1 MADLLGA
8 LRGNV
13 GSSVPRNPGVGG
25 LALLPALG
33 SAGAGA
39 RCWSCSPVK
48 ELEGVQVL
56 VPWHGRA
63 GSWLAVAELG
73 RLEGCAGLH
82 LGTFCLRCRSGK
94 MKAFRWMRT
103 SSFVR
108 RLHNRIILY
117 FCCRLET

>member
-1 MADLLGA
+1 VADLLGA

-48 ELEGVQVL
+48 ELEGARRSSPGTAGQAAGW
-56 VPWHGRA
+56 PWQ
-63 GSWLAVAELG
+63 SWGGWKDAQDCTSVRSAYAAVLG
-73 RLEGCAGLH
+73 R
-82 LGTFCLRCRSGK
+82 
-94 MKAFRWMRT
+94 
-103 SSFVR
+103 
-108 RLHNRIILY
+108 
-117 FCCRLET
+117 